1 MISKK
6 DISVGARI
14 ISNDSENP
22 SSVNFKGTVQS
33 INSIGEGEFDYTA
46 AVLPDEEFWQLPG
59 IKDNCYFGLTICFSF
74 DMDLLPMQRVIQD
87 TPHIMKKFK
96 INLQLHNDDTKDFYN
111 ELVPMPLAYG
121 YEISSNRTE
130 WEAPEARKD
139 KTRIYCHPLQLAG
152 ECLPSEFK
160 QIEQMLCHGKTHEI
174 HNILSDHM
182 FDYTEAEELEQYHL
196 QYDDIIPIMLLDA
209 FRTKK
214 SNDYKN
220 TRQVVETIS
229 KKIKIITIYNYF
241 WSGDGSV
248 NTEYVKA
255 AYNTLLQDDKIS
267 INPNNVHQGRTEES
281 IQ

>member
-6 DISVGARI
+6 DISVGSRI
-14 ISNDSENP
+14 IYNDSENP

-33 INSIGEGEFDYTA
+33 INSTGEGEFDYTA
-46 AVLPDEEFWQLPG
+46 AVLPDEEFRQLPG
-59 IKDNCYFGLTICFSF
+59 IKENCYFGLTICFSF

-87 TPHIMKKFK
+87 TSHIMKKFQ
-96 INLQLHNDDTKDFYN
+96 INLQQHNDDTKAFYN
-111 ELVPMPLAYG
+111 ELVPMLLAYG
-121 YEISSNRTE
+121 YEISANRTE

-152 ECLPSEFK
+152 ECPPTEFK
-160 QIEQMLCHGKTHEI
+160 QIEQMLCHGKTYEI
-174 HNILSDHM
+174 HNIISEQM

-214 SNDYKN
+214 SNDYKD
-220 TRQVVETIS
+220 TRQVIEIIS
-229 KKIKIITIYNYF
+229 KKIKIITIYNYL

-248 NTEYVKA
+248 STKYVKA
-255 AYNTLLQDDKIS
+255 AYNTLLKDRKIS
-267 INPNNVHQGRTEES
+267 INPNDIHQSRTEES
-281 IQ
+281 I

>member
-6 DISVGARI
+6 DIYVGARI

-33 INSIGEGEFDYTA
+33 INSTGEGEFDYTA
-46 AVLPDEEFWQLPG
+46 AVLPDEEFRQLPG
-59 IKDNCYFGLTICFSF
+59 IKDNCYFGLIICFSF
-74 DMDLLPMQRVIQD
+74 DMDLLPMQKVIQD

-96 INLQLHNDDTKDFYN
+96 INLQLHNDDTKAFYN
-111 ELVPMPLAYG
+111 ELVPMLLAYG
-121 YEISSNRTE
+121 YEIRANQTE

-152 ECLPSEFK
+152 ECPPSEFK
-160 QIEQMLCHGKTHEI
+160 QIEQMLCHGKIYEI
-174 HNILSDHM
+174 HDILSDQM

-214 SNDYKN
+214 PNDYKN
-220 TRQVVETIS
+220 TRRVVETIS

-248 NTEYVKA
+248 CTEYVKA
-255 AYNTLLQDDKIS
+255 AYNTLLQNDKIS
-267 INPNNVHQGRTEES
+267 INPEDVHQSRTEES
-281 IQ
+281 I